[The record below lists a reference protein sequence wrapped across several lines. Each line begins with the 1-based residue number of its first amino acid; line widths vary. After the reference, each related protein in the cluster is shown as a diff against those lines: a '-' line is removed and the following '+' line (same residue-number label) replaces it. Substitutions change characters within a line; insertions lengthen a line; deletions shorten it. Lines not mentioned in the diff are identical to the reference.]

1 MENSQMPKHKK
12 SSSSPC
18 INMEGLNLN
27 SQPKT
32 LRLGH
37 RRSASDSALASL
49 LKTINFE
56 LGPGKSFSAEKAD
69 LSTTGVQECSHFNAP
84 KKSPPPSNKNKSI
97 EDDVPLVVNDST
109 KCESSTAAYHHKW
122 DRKIDPGM
130 NPKKM
135 RRLLANRES
144 AQRSRLRKI
153 EYIEALEREIE
164 NEKAKISFLAPQVT
178 YYEIQHMI
186 MSEEN
191 QKIREM
197 LELLEIE
204 KAYKDAE
211 YVALKKEME
220 SLKKSFM

>member
-1 MENSQMPKHKK
+1 MPKHKK

-18 INMEGLNLN
+18 INMESLNLN

-56 LGPGKSFSAEKAD
+56 LGPRKSFSAEKAD

-84 KKSPPPSNKNKSI
+84 KKSPLPSDKNKSI
-97 EDDVPLVVNDST
+97 EDDVPLVLNDSS

-122 DRKIDPGM
+122 DRKINPGM

-135 RRLLANRES
+135 RRLFCIL
-144 AQRSRLRKI
+144 
-153 EYIEALEREIE
+153 
-164 NEKAKISFLAPQVT
+164 SFFLS
-178 YYEIQHMI
+178 H
-186 MSEEN
+186 SF
-191 QKIREM
+191 
-197 LELLEIE
+197 
-204 KAYKDAE
+204 YKDIINLYPAKRDLI
-211 YVALKKEME
+211 YPIYIYIYTFSVSPIIILNPCIVRTKIYIYIY
-220 SLKKSFM
+220 